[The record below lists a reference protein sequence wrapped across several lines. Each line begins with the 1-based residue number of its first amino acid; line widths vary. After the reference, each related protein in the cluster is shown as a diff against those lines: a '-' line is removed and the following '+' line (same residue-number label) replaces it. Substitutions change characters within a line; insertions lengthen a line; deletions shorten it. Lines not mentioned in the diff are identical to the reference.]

1 VAASDHFVV
10 IFAPYGT
17 TRHHCKS
24 CARSILTKDGG
35 IYAAA
40 AYLFLYL
47 PLAILGL
54 FRFNNSKIAAW
65 RGFTLDW
72 YRGVF
77 HNPALF
83 EGTINSL
90 IKTTLDSMKGFKD
103 AAEDAESTQF
113 STMFAD
119 FARERSEVA
128 TALQA
133 EVRRLGGNPEDDS
146 SFLAAAHR
154 TFMDLKQ
161 AFTGKD
167 DKAIIQEVERGEDYI
182 KGKFEAA
189 LAETDLDPSSRAVV
203 ERAYQSVKA
212 GHDRA
217 SALKHSLA

>member
-1 VAASDHFVV
+1 MSSEST
-10 IFAPYGT
+10 I
-17 TRHHCKS
+17 S
-24 CARSILTKDGG
+24 
-35 IYAAA
+35 
-40 AYLFLYL
+40 
-47 PLAILGL
+47 
-54 FRFNNSKIAAW
+54 
-65 RGFTLDW
+65 TL
-72 YRGVF
+72 
-77 HNPALF
+77 
-83 EGTINSL
+83 NSL

-113 STMFAD
+113 SSLFAD

-154 TFMDLKQ
+154 SFMDLKQ

-182 KGKFEAA
+182 KDKYEAA
-189 LAETDLDPSSRAVV
+189 LRDADLDPSARTVI
-203 ERAYQSVKA
+203 ERAFQSVKA

>member
-1 VAASDHFVV
+1 MKETAMSME
-10 IFAPYGT
+10 
-17 TRHHCKS
+17 S
-24 CARSILTKDGG
+24 SITSL
-35 IYAAA
+35 
-40 AYLFLYL
+40 
-47 PLAILGL
+47 
-54 FRFNNSKIAAW
+54 
-65 RGFTLDW
+65 
-72 YRGVF
+72 
-77 HNPALF
+77 
-83 EGTINSL
+83 NSL

-103 AAEDAESTQF
+103 AAQDAESTQF
-113 STMFAD
+113 SSMFAD

-133 EVRRLGGNPEDDS
+133 EVRRLGGNAEDDS

-189 LAETDLDPSSRAVV
+189 LRDVDLDPSSRAVV
-203 ERAYQSVKA
+203 ERAYQSIKA

>member
-1 VAASDHFVV
+1 MSTDST
-10 IFAPYGT
+10 I
-17 TRHHCKS
+17 S
-24 CARSILTKDGG
+24 
-35 IYAAA
+35 
-40 AYLFLYL
+40 
-47 PLAILGL
+47 
-54 FRFNNSKIAAW
+54 
-65 RGFTLDW
+65 TL
-72 YRGVF
+72 
-77 HNPALF
+77 
-83 EGTINSL
+83 NSL

-128 TALQA
+128 TALQS

-182 KGKFEAA
+182 KAKFTAA
-189 LAETDLDPSSRAVV
+189 LDDTDLDPTSRGVV
-203 ERAYQSVKA
+203 ERAFQSVRA

-217 SALKHSLA
+217 SALKHSIG